1 MKERINKMD
10 FIKLYNI
17 CSAKDTVKSMRKQAT
32 RWEKIFPKDV
42 SDKGLSS
49 NSTIK
54 NEQSNWL
61 INGQKPLQITHQKDI
76 KIANKQTSLSYIISE
91 NDNDI
96 SSSLNWKLKQ
106 DNTPHILEWWNPEH
120 WQDQML
126 ARLWSNRKS
135 HSLLIECNGLWDVH
149 YMLVGSLLGPV
160 M

>member
-1 MKERINKMD
+1 MKERIDKMD

-17 CSAKDTVKSMRKQAT
+17 YSVKDTAKRMGKQAT
-32 RWEKIFPKDV
+32 CWEKIFPKDV

-61 INGQKPLQITHQKDI
+61 INGQKPLQTRHQKDI
-76 KIANKQTSLSYIISE
+76 KIANKQISLSYIISE
-91 NDNDI
+91 LKIKTRQQSI
-96 SSSLNWKLKQ
+96 SIRMVNSR
-106 DNTPHILEWWNPEH
+106 
-120 WQDQML
+120 QDQML

-135 HSLLIECNGLWDVH
+135 HSLLIEHNGLRNVH
-149 YMLVGSLLGPV
+149 YILVGSLLGPV